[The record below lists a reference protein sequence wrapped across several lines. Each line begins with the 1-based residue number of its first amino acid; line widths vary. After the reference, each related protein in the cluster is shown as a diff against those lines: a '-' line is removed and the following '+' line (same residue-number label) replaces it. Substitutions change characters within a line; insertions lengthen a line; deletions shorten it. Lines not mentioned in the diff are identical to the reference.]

1 MNLKYTTSLKKIR
14 SLKKKIRAIV
24 GGTSAGKTISILM
37 VLIDKC
43 IKTPNLEVSVVG
55 ESIPSL
61 RRGALKDWE
70 KIMKDTNRWIEGNFN
85 KSTLKYTFTN
95 GSYIEFFSC
104 DDASRL
110 RGARRDCL
118 FVNEC
123 NNITYDAY
131 LQLSIRTKGE
141 QYLDWNPSHKFWY
154 YTELQGRED
163 VEEITLTYKDNE
175 ALSPEIVK
183 QLESYRDKALTSN
196 YWSNWV
202 ATYLDGELGKTEG
215 NIYQDYNV
223 IDIIP
228 EEAKT
233 LCYAIDFGFSNDPTA
248 MVHILKYNDS
258 IILDEV
264 IYQKG
269 LLNSDISNLMKTYGV
284 KGEVFADSA
293 EPKSIQE
300 IKRYGFN
307 IKGVEKGKDSVIY
320 GIQLVQQQN
329 LLITRSSKNLIHELE
344 NYTWKKLKD
353 GLGYDNTPI
362 DNFNHILDAARYGI
376 VSKLGSR
383 KYSGSIP
390 SVKFGTF

>member
-1 MNLKYTTSLKKIR
+1 MNYKYTTTLKKIR

-43 IKTPNLEVSVVG
+43 IKTPKLEVSVVG

-95 GSYIEFFSC
+95 GSYIEFFSV
-104 DDASRL
+104 DDETRI

-118 FVNEC
+118 FVNEA
-123 NNITYDAY
+123 NNISYDAY
-131 LQLSIRTKGE
+131 LQLSIRTIGH

-154 YTELQGRED
+154 YTELQGRDD

-183 QLESYRDKALTSN
+183 QLESYREKALTST

-202 ATYLDGELGKTEG
+202 STYLDGELGKTEG

-223 IDIIP
+223 IDKIP

-233 LCYAIDFGFSNDPTA
+233 ICYALDFGYSQDTSA
-248 MVHILKYNDS
+248 LVHILKYNDE
-258 IILDEV
+258 IIVDEV

-269 LLNSDISNLMKTYGV
+269 LLNSDISNIMKTYGV
-284 KGEVFADSA
+284 KGEIFADSS

-300 IKRYGFN
+300 IKRHGFN
-307 IKGVEKGKDSVIY
+307 IRGVEKGRDSVVF
-320 GIQLVQQQN
+320 GIQLVQQQKLN
-329 LLITRSSKNLIHELE
+329 ITRRSKNILDELD
-344 NYTWKKLKD
+344 NYTWKKSRD
-353 GLGYDNTPI
+353 GGYDNTPI
-362 DNFNHILDAARYGI
+362 DNFNHALDALRYGI

-383 KYSGSIP
+383 KYSGSVP
-390 SVKFGTF
+390 SVKFGSF

>member
-1 MNLKYTTSLKKIR
+1 MNYKYTT
-14 SLKKKIRAIV
+14 
-24 GGTSAGKTISILM
+24 TGKTISILM

-43 IKTPNLEVSVVG
+43 IKTPKLEVSVVG

-95 GSYIEFFSC
+95 GSYIEFFSV
-104 DDASRL
+104 DDETRI

-118 FVNEC
+118 FVNEA
-123 NNITYDAY
+123 NNISYDAY
-131 LQLSIRTKGE
+131 LQLSIRTIGH

-154 YTELQGRED
+154 YTELQGRDD

-183 QLESYRDKALTSN
+183 QLESYREKALTST

-202 ATYLDGELGKTEG
+202 ATYLDGLLGKTEG

-223 IDIIP
+223 IDKIP

-233 LCYAIDFGFSNDPTA
+233 ICYALDFGYSQDPSA
-248 MVHILKYNDS
+248 LVHILKYNDE
-258 IILDEV
+258 IIVDEV

-269 LLNSDISNLMKTYGV
+269 LLNSDISNIMKTYGV
-284 KGEVFADSA
+284 KGEIFADSS

-300 IKRYGFN
+300 IKRHGFN
-307 IKGVEKGKDSVIY
+307 IRGVEKGRDSVVF
-320 GIQLVQQQN
+320 GIQLVQQQKLN
-329 LLITRSSKNLIHELE
+329 ITRRSKNILDELD
-344 NYTWKKLKD
+344 NYTWKKSRD
-353 GLGYDNTPI
+353 GGYDNTPI
-362 DNFNHILDAARYGI
+362 DNFNHALDALRYGI

-383 KYSGSIP
+383 KYSGSVP
-390 SVKFGTF
+390 SVKFGSF

>member
-1 MNLKYTTSLKKIR
+1 MNYKYTTTLKKIR

-43 IKTPNLEVSVVG
+43 IKTPKLEVSVVG

-95 GSYIEFFSC
+95 GSYIEFFSV
-104 DDASRL
+104 DDETRI

-118 FVNEC
+118 FVNEA
-123 NNITYDAY
+123 NNISYDAY
-131 LQLSIRTKGE
+131 LQLSIRTIGH

-183 QLESYRDKALTSN
+183 QLESYREKALTST

-223 IDIIP
+223 IDKIP

-233 LCYAIDFGFSNDPTA
+233 ICYALDFGYSQDPSA
-248 MVHILKYNDS
+248 LVHILKYNDE
-258 IILDEV
+258 IIVDEV

-284 KGEVFADSA
+284 KGEIFADSS

-300 IKRYGFN
+300 IKRHGFN
-307 IKGVEKGKDSVIY
+307 IRGVEKGRDSVVF
-320 GIQLVQQQN
+320 GIQLVQQQKLN
-329 LLITRSSKNLIHELE
+329 ITRRSKNILDELD
-344 NYTWKKLKD
+344 NYTWRKSRD
-353 GLGYDNTPI
+353 GGYDNTPI
-362 DNFNHILDAARYGI
+362 DNFNHALDALRYGI

-383 KYSGSIP
+383 KYSGSVP
-390 SVKFGTF
+390 SVKFGSF

>member
-1 MNLKYTTSLKKIR
+1 MNYKYTTTLKKIR

-43 IKTPNLEVSVVG
+43 IKTPKLEVSVVG
-55 ESIPSL
+55 ESIHSL

-95 GSYIEFFSC
+95 GSYIEFFSV
-104 DDASRL
+104 DDETRI

-118 FVNEC
+118 FVNEA
-123 NNITYDAY
+123 NNISYDAY
-131 LQLSIRTKGE
+131 LQLSIRTIGH

-154 YTELQGRED
+154 YTELQGRDD

-183 QLESYRDKALTSN
+183 QLESYREKALTST

-202 ATYLDGELGKTEG
+202 STYLDGELGKTEW

-223 IDIIP
+223 IDKIP

-233 LCYAIDFGFSNDPTA
+233 ICYALDFGYSQDPSA
-248 MVHILKYNDS
+248 LVHILKYNDE
-258 IILDEV
+258 IIVDEV

-269 LLNSDISNLMKTYGV
+269 LLNSDISNIMKTYGV
-284 KGEVFADSA
+284 KGEIFADSS

-300 IKRYGFN
+300 IKRHGFN
-307 IKGVEKGKDSVIY
+307 IRGVEKGRDSVVF
-320 GIQLVQQQN
+320 GIQLVQQQKLN
-329 LLITRSSKNLIHELE
+329 ITRRSKNILDELD
-344 NYTWKKLKD
+344 NYTWKKSRD
-353 GLGYDNTPI
+353 GGYDNTPI
-362 DNFNHILDAARYGI
+362 DNFNHALDALRYGI

-383 KYSGSIP
+383 KYSGSVP
-390 SVKFGTF
+390 SVKFGSF

>member
-1 MNLKYTTSLKKIR
+1 MNYKYTTTLKKIR

-43 IKTPNLEVSVVG
+43 IKTPKLEVSVVG

-95 GSYIEFFSC
+95 GSYIEFFSV
-104 DDASRL
+104 DDETRI

-118 FVNEC
+118 FVNEA
-123 NNITYDAY
+123 NNISYDAY
-131 LQLSIRTKGE
+131 LQLSIRTIGH

-154 YTELQGRED
+154 YTELQGRDD

-183 QLESYRDKALTSN
+183 QLESYREKALTST

-202 ATYLDGELGKTEG
+202 STYLDGELGKTEG

-223 IDIIP
+223 IDKIP

-233 LCYAIDFGFSNDPTA
+233 ICYALDFGYSQDPSA
-248 MVHILKYNDS
+248 LVHILKYNDE
-258 IILDEV
+258 IIVDEV

-269 LLNSDISNLMKTYGV
+269 LLNSDISNIMKTYGV
-284 KGEVFADSA
+284 KGEIFADSS

-300 IKRYGFN
+300 IKRHGFN
-307 IKGVEKGKDSVIY
+307 IRGVEKGRDSVVF
-320 GIQLVQQQN
+320 GIQLVQQQKLN
-329 LLITRSSKNLIHELE
+329 ITRRSKNILDELD
-344 NYTWKKLKD
+344 NYTWKKSRD
-353 GLGYDNTPI
+353 GGYDNTPI
-362 DNFNHILDAARYGI
+362 DNFNHALDALRYGI

-383 KYSGSIP
+383 KYSGSVP
-390 SVKFGTF
+390 SVKFGSF

>member
-1 MNLKYTTSLKKIR
+1 MNYKYTTTLKKIR

-43 IKTPNLEVSVVG
+43 IKTPKLEVSVVG

-95 GSYIEFFSC
+95 GSYIEFFSV
-104 DDASRL
+104 DDETRI

-118 FVNEC
+118 FVNEA
-123 NNITYDAY
+123 NNISYDAY
-131 LQLSIRTKGE
+131 LQLSIRTIGH

-154 YTELQGRED
+154 YTELQGRDD

-183 QLESYRDKALTSN
+183 QLESYREKALTST

-202 ATYLDGELGKTEG
+202 ATYLDGLLGKTEG

-233 LCYAIDFGFSNDPTA
+233 ICYALDFGYSQDPSA
-248 MVHILKYNDS
+248 LVHILKYNDE
-258 IILDEV
+258 IIVDEV

-269 LLNSDISNLMKTYGV
+269 LLNSDISNIMKTYGV
-284 KGEVFADSA
+284 KGEIFADSS

-300 IKRYGFN
+300 IKRHGFN
-307 IKGVEKGKDSVIY
+307 IRGVEKGRDSVVF
-320 GIQLVQQQN
+320 GIQLVQQQKLN
-329 LLITRSSKNLIHELE
+329 ITRRSKNILDELD
-344 NYTWKKLKD
+344 NYTWKKSRD
-353 GLGYDNTPI
+353 GGYDNTPI
-362 DNFNHILDAARYGI
+362 DNFNHALDALRYGI

-383 KYSGSIP
+383 KYSGSVP
-390 SVKFGTF
+390 SVKFGSF